1 MSGVSGID
9 TLFSGAY
16 IGMDT
21 GGSTQSRK
29 AYTGLETPPT
39 VINGMPGTS
48 FALRATDLGSL
59 DIGSPVYYRHL
70 MVGHVASYKLD
81 MQRRDMNLQVFID
94 APYDRL
100 VTTDTRFW
108 NASGW
113 ICRSTRTA

>member
-1 MSGVSGID
+1 
-9 TLFSGAY
+9 
-16 IGMDT
+16 
-21 GGSTQSRK
+21 
-29 AYTGLETPPT
+29 
-39 VINGMPGTS
+39 
-48 FALRATDLGSL
+48 
-59 DIGSPVYYRHL
+59 

>member
-1 MSGVSGID
+1 
-9 TLFSGAY
+9 
-16 IGMDT
+16 
-21 GGSTQSRK
+21 
-29 AYTGLETPPT
+29 
-39 VINGMPGTS
+39 MPGTS